1 MTVRIDAKL
10 EETLTCGLK
19 NERRNLA
26 NIHQS
31 TQKSQNWDFKC
42 ISYA

>member
-26 NIHQS
+26 EHS
-31 TQKSQNWDFKC
+31 KVSKLGL
-42 ISYA
+42 